1 MWRIWKGRNKA
12 YLGMRGQMIGLKRAV
27 EEFWDGKRWEK
38 KRDRIGL
45 DQNGEGKV
53 LEKCK
58 LPSTSFKKI

>member
-1 MWRIWKGRNKA
+1 
-12 YLGMRGQMIGLKRAV
+12 MIGLKRAV